1 MRRQLLALIGTTTV
15 VVLVVLLV
23 PLALLVRSHAE
34 DRAMTDATERAQ
46 SVAAVVGGSLGRGA
60 SGRAVVQGVVDGLNG
75 HGQPCTSVVLADG
88 TVLGRGTSGVSA
100 DALKLARGGRAFTY
114 APDGEHSGGRVVMVP
129 VLASGA
135 QGKDPGRTRG
145 KGAGADAGGGTEAGA
160 DAGGGTEAGADAGGG
175 TGAGAD
181 AGGGTEAGADAG
193 GGTGAGADAGGG
205 TEAGADAG
213 GGTGAG
219 ADAGGGSE
227 AGADAGGGTGA
238 GADAGGGSEAGAGQ
252 GRAAG
257 HSASVVEVAVSEKQL
272 HAGVLPSWLA
282 VCGLGVALMLLG
294 LAFADRLA
302 ARLVRATRQLAFVSD
317 RLAGG
322 ELTARATPSGPRELR
337 QLAGRLNELGER
349 IDGLVTAER
358 ERGADL
364 AHRLRTPVAALRLD
378 AEGLHDADEAARI
391 GESVAALERSV
402 DGVIR
407 AARRAGAAPGT
418 QRGDLA
424 AVARERTAFWTP
436 LAEDQS
442 RTVTVSAPPGPV
454 WVRASR
460 DELSAVLDTLIGNV
474 LDHTP
479 EGAGL
484 WITVTP
490 DGLLAVEDEGP
501 GFADGGAEVAARGE
515 SGAGSTGLGLD
526 IARTTAED
534 SGGGVEL
541 GTSAHGGAE
550 VRCRFGAC
558 G

>member
-15 VVLVVLLV
+15 LVLAVLLV

-46 SVAAVVGGSLGRGA
+46 SVAAVVGGSLGRGT
-60 SGRAVVQGVVDGLNG
+60 SGREVVQGVADGLNG
-75 HGQPCTSVVLADG
+75 RGQPRTSVVLADG
-88 TVLGRGTSGVSA
+88 TVLGRHAGGVSD

-114 APDGEHSGGRVVMVP
+114 ARDDERGGGRVVMVP

-135 QGKDPGRTRG
+135 EGKEQSEAQRKGTDQSKGTSQRKGADQGK
-145 KGAGADAGGGTEAGA
+145 
-160 DAGGGTEAGADAGGG
+160 G
-175 TGAGAD
+175 TGQNK
-181 AGGGTEAGADAG
+181 
-193 GGTGAGADAGGG
+193 GTGQSKG
-205 TEAGADAG
+205 T
-213 GGTGAG
+213 
-219 ADAGGGSE
+219 
-227 AGADAGGGTGA
+227 
-238 GADAGGGSEAGAGQ
+238 
-252 GRAAG
+252 G
-257 HSASVVEVAVSEKQL
+257 HSASVVEVSVSEDQL

-282 VCGLGVALMLLG
+282 VFGLGVALMLLG

-322 ELTARATPSGPRELR
+322 ELTARAEPSGPRELR

-378 AEGLHDADEAARI
+378 AEGLRDAGEAARI

-407 AARRAGAAPGT
+407 AARRAGADPDT
-418 QRGDLA
+418 QRCDLA
-424 AVARERTAFWTP
+424 AVTRERAAFWTP

-442 RTVTVSAPPGPV
+442 RAVTVSAPAAPV
-454 WVRASR
+454 CVRVSR

-490 DGLLAVEDEGP
+490 EGTLAVEDEGP
-501 GFADGGAEVAARGE
+501 GFAGGATEVAARGE

-541 GTSAHGGAE
+541 GASAHGGAA

-558 G
+558 A